1 MKNLSRRRFLA
12 ISAAA
17 ATLGAAPAGP
27 SRAAQ
32 LTRWQGIA
40 LGARATITLAHPDA
54 ARIIAR
60 ARAEID
66 RLEGIFSLYRPDSA
80 LARLNRDG
88 QLADP
93 PFELLECLG
102 QCGAVHAAT
111 GGAFDPT
118 VQPLWRLYAAHRG
131 RPPQQQVARALSRTG
146 WQHVAYD
153 GAGGIRLAR
162 PGMALTLNGIA
173 QGYVA
178 DRVAALLRAEGL
190 TDILVDT
197 GEMRALGGM
206 PEGGG
211 WPVSLQAGAERIPDA
226 VALRDRA
233 LASSAPLGT
242 VLDDEGRVGHVLDPA
257 TGRPAPAR
265 WRLVSVLAPLAAI
278 ADGLS
283 TAGCL
288 MERDAFARAVAAFEG
303 AEILW
308 MA

>member
-17 ATLGAAPAGP
+17 ATAGAAPGGP

-40 LGARATITLAHPDA
+40 LGARVTITLAHPDA
-54 ARIIAR
+54 ARILAR
-60 ARAEID
+60 ARAEIN
-66 RLEGIFSLYRPDSA
+66 RLEDIFSLYRPDSA
-80 LARLNRDG
+80 LVRLNRDG

-102 QCGAVHAAT
+102 QCAAVHAAT

-118 VQPLWRLYAAHRG
+118 VQPLWRLYAQHRG
-131 RPPQQQVARALSRTG
+131 RPPQAALSRALSRTG

-153 GAGGIRLAR
+153 GAGIRLAR

-206 PEGGG
+206 PGGGG

-226 VALRDRA
+226 VALRERA
-233 LASSAPLGT
+233 LASSAPLGM

-257 TGRPAPAR
+257 SGRPAPAR
-265 WRLVSVLAPLAAI
+265 WRLVSVLAPSAAI

-288 MERDAFARAVAAFEG
+288 MARDAFARAVARFAG